1 MNNIYNIGKLI
12 QIKENN
18 LYNIKSKISFI
29 LNQNNINW
37 YEINEFSNKSL
48 VILNEIDKLRNERIE
63 IIKSN

>member
-18 LYNIKSKISFI
+18 LYNIKSKISFT

-37 YEINEFSNKSL
+37 
-48 VILNEIDKLRNERIE
+48 
-63 IIKSN
+63 